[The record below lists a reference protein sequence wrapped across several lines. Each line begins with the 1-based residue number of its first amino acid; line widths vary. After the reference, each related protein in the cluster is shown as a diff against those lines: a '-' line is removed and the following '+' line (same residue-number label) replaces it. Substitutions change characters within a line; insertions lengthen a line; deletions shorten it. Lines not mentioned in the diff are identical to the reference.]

1 MYITPTSYLHKN
13 YSGYTTKNANY
24 NTRAGLNI
32 KANSCDTVSFTGVK
46 VIDPKVLKN
55 KFAIMLSQDR
65 WAEKLD
71 IKMPECEEE
80 KEALIEFLT
89 HRKALDGYTR
99 LTNERGRILLHK
111 NWLSHV
117 KVKDPTNPYIK
128 DSEEELAKR
137 GNIEAVLNTLDKKIA
152 VAKSKNIQAIKYF
165 ENLDK
170 LEEEYTASKLL
181 KNNEL
186 AKFWYQIKKNNINK
200 DHKYST
206 QELLDIVQGKKAIEQ
221 TEEVQK
227 IKPVTKKITRKDV
240 INELGEKYEQ
250 FLRENISIY
259 LQNFNEAN
267 IEGRRIINEYLEKY
281 NVAFPGLKKQLI
293 RTVEDNI
300 RKYNFKVESLGEG
313 QYYQLDERHIELVAG
328 LKLIKNKKAELAE
341 LQKTANKNKDDKKA
355 QAAVTKAEKSLAK
368 FQREWI
374 KALKEGVEAE
384 AANREMFTAKGKGDA
399 YDYLMGK
406 NKNVVTY
413 KKIYALIKENKGK
426 LPEEVWESLIS

>member
-1 MYITPTSYLHKN
+1 MI
-13 YSGYTTKNANY
+13 
-24 NTRAGLNI
+24 
-32 KANSCDTVSFTGVK
+32 
-46 VIDPKVLKN
+46 
-55 KFAIMLSQDR
+55 
-65 WAEKLD
+65 
-71 IKMPECEEE
+71 
-80 KEALIEFLT
+80 
-89 HRKALDGYTR
+89 
-99 LTNERGRILLHK
+99 
-111 NWLSHV
+111 
-117 KVKDPTNPYIK
+117 
-128 DSEEELAKR
+128 
-137 GNIEAVLNTLDKKIA
+137 KKIA

-328 LKLIKNKKAELAE
+328 LKLIKNKKAELAK